1 MRKLILAS
9 GSPRR
14 KDILDFLGVQYQIVV
29 SDFPEENVHWADFDE
44 PEEYVQ
50 SIAMG
55 KVLTVAE
62 QERDAIILGADTS
75 VFLDG
80 AVYGKPKNL
89 DDARRILQALRGRR
103 HSVVSGVVIFDSL
116 TKEHDSVAVTSLV
129 EFLPFSDEQ
138 LENYI
143 DTSESMGKAGAYA
156 IQMGAR
162 QFVKNVSGSVTNIV
176 GLPIHETASLLEQF
190 DIPIDVDIDAIVDEH
205 FTFRE

>member
-9 GSPRR
+9 GSARR
-14 KDILDFLGVQYQIVV
+14 KDIVDFLGLTYAVAI
-29 SDFPEENVHWADFDE
+29 SDFPEENVRWEDFDD
-44 PEEYVQ
+44 PADYVQ

-55 KVLTVAE
+55 KALTVVD
-62 QERDAIILGADTS
+62 QEPDAIILAADTS

-80 AVYGKPKNL
+80 RVYGKPSSL
-89 DDARRILQALRGRR
+89 DDARRILQKLRGRR
-103 HSVVSGVVIFDSL
+103 HSVVTGVVIMDSL
-116 TKEHDSVAVTSLV
+116 TREHDSVAVTSV
-129 EFLPFSDEQ
+129 VDFLPFSDDQ
-138 LENYI
+138 LEQYI
-143 DTSESMGKAGAYA
+143 ATSESMGKAGAYA

-162 QFVKNVSGSVTNIV
+162 QFVKNVSGSVSNII